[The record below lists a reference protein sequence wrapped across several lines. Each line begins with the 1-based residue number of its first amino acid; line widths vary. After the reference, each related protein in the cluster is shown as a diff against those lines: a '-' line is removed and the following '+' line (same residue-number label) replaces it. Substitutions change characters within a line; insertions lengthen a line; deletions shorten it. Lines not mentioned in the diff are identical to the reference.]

1 MEPWDQSSVVPPTE
15 LPEMT
20 EFEQTRTEIETALF
34 REHWD
39 QSSVAPPTELPAM
52 TEFEETRAEIET
64 AVSLGDDLCHMLL
77 TYQNSVPT
85 MVDDV
90 QSNPDM
96 ATLAGGTVTIDL
108 AHPVNMLQEE
118 LAAARQATASSS
130 SSSSRPS
137 TVPRAKAKGKPIQAG
152 MYPAENENVARFK
165 VQSCSKEERE
175 RRDAR
180 NAKVKRHL
188 PLNGSMHP
196 CAVDSADGRS
206 MYIDKR
212 GAPASAQR
220 PEQQRTSPGAA
231 PGASAQPRTHT
242 HTRAHALCERR
253 LGVFA
258 AQTPR
263 SA

>member
-1 MEPWDQSSVVPPTE
+1 MIEGATAGFTYYPLPFQLLLWPWSLGISPLWFHPPNC

-20 EFEQTRTEIETALF
+20 EFEQTRTEIETAVF

-108 AHPVNMLQEE
+108 AHP
-118 LAAARQATASSS
+118 ASW
-130 SSSSRPS
+130 
-137 TVPRAKAKGKPIQAG
+137 
-152 MYPAENENVARFK
+152 MN
-165 VQSCSKEERE
+165 SK
-175 RRDAR
+175 
-180 NAKVKRHL
+180 
-188 PLNGSMHP
+188 
-196 CAVDSADGRS
+196 
-206 MYIDKR
+206 
-212 GAPASAQR
+212 
-220 PEQQRTSPGAA
+220 
-231 PGASAQPRTHT
+231 
-242 HTRAHALCERR
+242 
-253 LGVFA
+253 
-258 AQTPR
+258 
-263 SA
+263 